1 MSIHDNS
8 CKIISV
14 KIITGKYG
22 GRRFD
27 PPSNLNARPTTDLA
41 KQGLFNI
48 LQNRIDIEDCRALDL
63 FSGTGSIS
71 FELLSRGA
79 ALVVSVE
86 KARLQQKFIQKVDAL
101 LKVSSLRHQLIRG
114 DVFRYLTTPPAMSF
128 DLGDS
133 SDPLFDIGA
142 SPATSFDIDGSS
154 DTLFDIG
161 APNTAPFD
169 IIFADPPYDLPK
181 LDKLPD
187 LVLRPSWITPDGL
200 SSWLAPDGIFILE
213 HGKDYDFSSH
223 PLFHELRTYGAVH
236 FSFFQH
242 PRS

>member
-114 DVFRYLTTPPAMSF
+114 DVFRYLTTPPA
-128 DLGDS
+128 
-133 SDPLFDIGA
+133 
-142 SPATSFDIDGSS
+142 TSFDIDGSS